1 MVAGE
6 WLEYTINVPADTL
19 YDIIPYVSTVPG
31 FGNFRIFINNVDVSG
46 KRQVLNTG
54 GWQNWQPITVSNVP
68 LQAGVQI
75 LRFEINTDYPSEIGN
90 WLFSLNYIKV
100 NIAGTVDVS
109 DNDYIPSTYSLS
121 QNYPNPFN
129 PTTTIKFDLPADG
142 IITLEIYDILGRKI
156 STLINEHRQAGSYEQ
171 VFDASSLSS
180 GVYVY
185 KLQVID
191 PSSNSGRSFVQSKKL
206 ILLK

>member
-1 MVAGE
+1 VTG
-6 WLEYTINVPADTL
+6 
-19 YDIIPYVSTVPG
+19 
-31 FGNFRIFINNVDVSG
+31 
-46 KRQVLNTG
+46 TG
-54 GWQNWQPITVSNVP
+54 GWQSWQPKTISNVQ

-100 NIAGTVDVS
+100 NIAGTVGVS
-109 DNDYIPSTYSLS
+109 DNNYIPSTYSLS

-129 PTTTIKFDLPADG
+129 PTTTIKFDLPVDG
-142 IITLEIYDILGRKI
+142 LITLEIYDILGRKI

-171 VFDASSLSS
+171 VFDASSISS
-180 GVYVY
+180 GVYLY
-185 KLQVID
+185 KLQAGTFT
-191 PSSNSGRSFVQSKKL
+191 SSKKL